1 MCITNVSYGYC
12 NGSCYCCNVN
22 ARCYLP
28 SVWNVHRES
37 EKKQDTKLLPITP
50 QILTDFPKK
59 IFADRLS
66 SKFAT
71 NLYLHIPPHLKYVA
85 TLPC

>member
-1 MCITNVSYGYC
+1 MVVVIVAIVY
-12 NGSCYCCNVN
+12 
-22 ARCYLP
+22 ARCYLL
-28 SVWNVHRES
+28 SVWNVHGES
-37 EKKQDTKLLPITP
+37 EKNKTKKLLPITP
-50 QILTDFPKK
+50 QILTDFKKK